1 MGLEGTK
8 TALPDRPITCNL
20 RTARVL
26 GIFNTKTSLQVDR
39 EIGPRARRLNV
50 AGVATKDSRR
60 PRQGAVA
67 AVRRRGSAPVQSN
80 RTSDSAW
87 RPGLSRRWLVALA
100 AALSLLAGT
109 AWADNYPSRPIR
121 IVVPT
126 QAGAA
131 QDIMARLL
139 QPYLERS
146 LGQPI
151 IIENRSGAS
160 TMIGTDAV
168 AKAAPDGYTLLI
180 VPTTFTVNAALNTKL
195 SFDLQRD
202 FEPITVL
209 VKNPLLF
216 AVNAKVPARTLMEFA
231 ALAKAEP
238 GKFNYGTSGASTQAH
253 LLLEMWTARAGIKLQ
268 HIPYR
273 GGAPAALAVAAG
285 ETQLVLLSPLGILGQ
300 IQAGLVRAVATGGLV
315 RDPNFPDLPTASES
329 GFPGFEAVQW
339 LGLLTT
345 AGTPKEIVHRLNAE
359 VNRVLQI
366 PDVVA
371 KLALQ
376 GTTAAGSSPEEFKAL
391 IAAEIRGWKDVA
403 QQAGIKATE

>member
-1 MGLEGTK
+1 MDDATEVSRS
-8 TALPDRPITCNL
+8 DRDRLCYL
-20 RTARVL
+20 RSSSPL
-26 GIFNTKTSLQVDR
+26 DI
-39 EIGPRARRLNV
+39 V
-50 AGVATKDSRR
+50 AEKQSRR
-60 PRQGAVA
+60 QGISNRSLRWQAKQRRIHPTAGAQQSLRAKIQGVVAVKLNRHSRSLSRFGRWPA
-67 AVRRRGSAPVQSN
+67 CLAGIAFLMLGGSA
-80 RTSDSAW
+80 
-87 RPGLSRRWLVALA
+87 G
-100 AALSLLAGT
+100 
-109 AWADNYPSRPIR
+109 AWAENYPSRPIR

-131 QDIMARLL
+131 QDIIARLL
-139 QPYLERS
+139 QPYLEKAF
-146 LGQPI
+146 GQPI
-151 IIENRSGAS
+151 IVENRSGAS

-180 VPTTFTVNAALNTKL
+180 VPTTFTVNAALNSKL
-195 SFDLQRD
+195 SFDLERD

-216 AVNAKVPARTLMEFA
+216 AVNSKVPARTLEEFV

-238 GKFNYGTSGASTQAH
+238 GKLNYGTSGASTQAH
-253 LLLEMWTARAGIKLQ
+253 LLLEMWCARAGIRMQ

-285 ETQLVLLSPLGILGQ
+285 EVQLVLLSPLGILPQ
-300 IQAGLVRAVATGGLV
+300 IDSGLVRALATGGLT
-315 RDPNFPDLPTASES
+315 RDPKFPDLPTAAES

-345 AGTPKEIVHRLNAE
+345 AGTPKEIVAKINAE
-359 VNRVLQI
+359 VNRALRE

-376 GTTAAGSSPEEFKAL
+376 GTTAAGGTPEEFRAL
-391 IAAEIRGWKDVA
+391 IANEVRDWKSIA
-403 QQAGIKATE
+403 QKANIKAAE

>member
-1 MGLEGTK
+1 MRNCA
-8 TALPDRPITCNL
+8 TASCTHAC
-20 RTARVL
+20 
-26 GIFNTKTSLQVDR
+26 
-39 EIGPRARRLNV
+39 
-50 AGVATKDSRR
+50 
-60 PRQGAVA
+60 A
-67 AVRRRGSAPVQSN
+67 AIA
-80 RTSDSAW
+80 
-87 RPGLSRRWLVALA
+87 LLV
-100 AALSLLAGT
+100 LAG
-109 AWADNYPSRPIR
+109 AADGWADNYPSRPIR

-139 QPYLERS
+139 QPYLEKA

-151 IIENRSGAS
+151 IVENRSGAS

-195 SFDLQRD
+195 TFDLERD

-216 AVNAKVPARTLMEFA
+216 AVNAKVPARTLAEFV

-238 GKFNYGTSGASTQAH
+238 GKLNYGTSGASTQAH
-253 LLLEMWTARAGIKLQ
+253 LLLEMWGARAGIKMQ

-285 ETQLVLLSPLGILGQ
+285 ETQLVLLSPLGILPQ
-300 IQAGLVRAVATGGLV
+300 IDAGLVRPLATGGLE
-315 RDPNFPDLPTASES
+315 RDPKFPDLPTAAEL

-345 AGTPKEIVHRLNAE
+345 AGTPKDDRREAQCRGEPRVARAGCGGEACTAGHDPGREHARRIQGADRERDPQLERGGAE
-359 VNRVLQI
+359 SQYQGGGVAGAVGPAPSAVIAGLDPAIQPFGIEFLQRRMDQRVK
-366 PDVVA
+366 P
-371 KLALQ
+371 
-376 GTTAAGSSPEEFKAL
+376 AGD
-391 IAAEIRGWKDVA
+391 KDRWS
-403 QQAGIKATE
+403 